1 MESTLASTQH
11 GPFDST
17 FGSYSLFETHAEA
30 QAHVHASCASFW
42 QIKSVF
48 SYAANVPKICVL
60 LREGLRTKVQKLDSY
75 LFLSNSRT
83 NFP

>member
-17 FGSYSLFETHAEA
+17 FGSYSLLET
-30 QAHVHASCASFW
+30 QAHVHASYASFW
-42 QIKSVF
+42 QIKSAL

-60 LREGLRTKVQKLDSY
+60 LREGLRTKVQKLDSC
-75 LFLSNSRT
+75 LFLSNPRS
-83 NFP
+83 